1 MLFSLENLSAN
12 QGTSVYRTSSNAAYH
27 SIIKKESEP
36 IEAEQNVAYETLT
49 TEAVEAEQ
57 NVAYETS
64 VTTEP
69 ETQQNVAYEIVPMDS
84 ATHTELIYDC
94 IN

>member
-1 MLFSLENLSAN
+1 MILTKLKCSDSKIFELFSLENLSVN
-12 QGTSVYRTSSNAAYH
+12 QGIAVYLTSSNAAYH
-27 SIIKKESEP
+27 SIIKKKSEP
-36 IEAEQNVAYETLT
+36 IEAEQNVAYETT
-49 TEAVEAEQ
+49 
-57 NVAYETS
+57 

-84 ATHTELIYDC
+84 ATHTELIYDY

>member
-36 IEAEQNVAYETLT
+36 ETQQNVAYETLT

-84 ATHTELIYDC
+84 ATHTELI
-94 IN
+94 

>member
-1 MLFSLENLSAN
+1 MILTELKCSDSKNFELFSLENLSAN
-12 QGTSVYRTSSNAAYH
+12 QGTAVYLTSSNAAYH
-27 SIIKKESEP
+27 SIIKKESES
-36 IEAEQNVAYETLT
+36 IEAEQNVAYETT
-49 TEAVEAEQ
+49 
-57 NVAYETS
+57 

-84 ATHTELIYDC
+84 VTHTELIYDC